1 MNFEG
6 GCMNW
11 NELNGNALFNNVFS
25 KPIKVNEID
34 IFDIKID
41 REAATVII
49 SFDLVNELPDNPPQ
63 KWVKGYNRCRCGI
76 NCSGVRYLK
85 IEGMSTDMPAK
96 IEIEKNTSS
105 SEVIIKGSDIF
116 LNLKCSHIQLMG
128 PSVYISQ

>member
-1 MNFEG
+1 MYWNEVEG
-6 GCMNW
+6 GI
-11 NELNGNALFNNVFS
+11 LFNKVFS
-25 KPIKVNEID
+25 RDVEVNEID

-49 SFDLVNELPDNPPQ
+49 CFDLVNELPDNPPP
-63 KWVKGYNRCRCGI
+63 KSVKGYNRCRCGI
-76 NCSGVRYLK
+76 NCSGVKFLK

-96 IEIEKNTSS
+96 IEIQKNTPYR
-105 SEVIIKGSDIF
+105 EVIIKGAEIF